1 MTYLVDT
8 HNHTVA
14 STHAYSTVHDYLPI
28 ARARGIKLFALTDHG
43 PDMADAPHYW
53 HFVNMRV
60 LPRVVDGVGILRGI
74 EANIRNEAGEIDFP
88 ERYFDCLD
96 LVVAGFHEPV
106 FPPADRA
113 RHTTAMINAIK
124 SGKVDIISHPGN
136 PAYPIDIAA
145 VAAAAAEH
153 RVALEIN
160 NSSFNHSRQGSEA
173 NCRAIVAAARDS
185 GAWLAFGSDSHVAF
199 TLGRFEHCHR
209 LVTELDFPRERILA
223 TDPDKLLSFLER
235 RGHPRIAEFDELR

>member
-74 EANIRNEAGEIDFP
+74 EANIRNEAGKSTFP
-88 ERYFDCLD
+88 S
-96 LVVAGFHEPV
+96 A
-106 FPPADRA
+106 
-113 RHTTAMINAIK
+113 TSTA
-124 SGKVDIISHPGN
+124 
-136 PAYPIDIAA
+136 
-145 VAAAAAEH
+145 
-153 RVALEIN
+153 
-160 NSSFNHSRQGSEA
+160 
-173 NCRAIVAAARDS
+173 
-185 GAWLAFGSDSHVAF
+185 W
-199 TLGRFEHCHR
+199 T
-209 LVTELDFPRERILA
+209 
-223 TDPDKLLSFLER
+223 
-235 RGHPRIAEFDELR
+235 